1 MGKKHHGPPAA
12 LKLGSPKEPT
22 KLIRSSIS
30 ATDDIGNLVSDSLV
44 PPSQSIS
51 KIFWEGLCQD
61 SPIPVKDCP
70 KKVIG
75 DFSSPTNHSKIASI
89 SGSRTL
95 GESDTESECS
105 LYSCLDICWLNI
117 AEKMSTRHPLWI
129 TLDPL
134 PTGR

>member
-75 DFSSPTNHSKIASI
+75 AFSSPTNHSKIASI

-95 GESDTESECS
+95 GESDTESEFMRPS
-105 LYSCLDICWLNI
+105 LGIKALADLGFRVMM
-117 AEKMSTRHPLWI
+117 AVATR
-129 TLDPL
+129 TKK
-134 PTGR
+134 